1 VGGSVGGFEHNTT
14 VLPAFASAYIERCVL
29 AAPELWTFSTWR
41 VEGEPLHRAPL
52 GHLNSVLY
60 LLPVDRA
67 GGERPVALLRARWG
81 KTTLR

>member
-1 VGGSVGGFEHNTT
+1 MGGSVGGFEHNTT
-14 VLPAFASAYIERCVL
+14 VLTAFASAYIERCVL
-29 AAPELWTFSTWR
+29 ADPMLWTWR

-52 GHLNSVLY
+52 GQLASVLY
-60 LLPVDRA
+60 LLPVDCA